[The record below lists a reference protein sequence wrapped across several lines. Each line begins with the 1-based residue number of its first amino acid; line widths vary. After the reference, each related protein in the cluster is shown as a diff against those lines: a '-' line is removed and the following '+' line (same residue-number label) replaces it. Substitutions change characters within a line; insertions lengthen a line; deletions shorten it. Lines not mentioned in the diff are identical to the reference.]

1 MAPPADQYVVYRG
14 QYLTVEFYYTQ
25 AGQIP
30 AREFYVLQ
38 AEEERTRFF
47 HIVQHL
53 TDNPPGI
60 QLPKTMFNMEDEEE
74 RIFGIKPYSGR
85 YLGFYT
91 RDRRFVITVAF
102 EKQTQK
108 LGARERQ
115 HVQTAIIRKQD
126 YLART
131 AVRTYYRPALP
142 PRRRKT

>member
-30 AREFYVLQ
+30 AREFYVLR

-53 TDNPPGI
+53 SDNPPGI
-60 QLPKTMFNMEDEEE
+60 QLPKTMFNMEEEEE
-74 RIFGIKPYSGR
+74 RIFAIKPYSGR

-91 RDRRFVITVAF
+91 RDRRFVLRRPLRSRLRNSVRGNASTFKWRSF
-102 EKQTQK
+102 EN
-108 LGARERQ
+108 R
-115 HVQTAIIRKQD
+115 IIWQG
-126 YLART
+126 
-131 AVRTYYRPALP
+131 
-142 PRRRKT
+142 RR